1 MYKFFKR
8 LFDILIALTGL
19 PFFLLIFI
27 VLAPIIFLTDRG
39 PVFYNAPRLGK
50 KGKVFKMYK
59 FRSMKVNAPDIRN
72 ADGSTFNGANDP
84 RVTKIGKIMRK
95 TSLDETPQ
103 LLNVLFG
110 HMSLVGPRAHLV
122 TKYEGYDKLDEN
134 RKKRI
139 EVRPGITGYSQAY
152 YRNSIPAEE
161 KLKNDLYYV
170 EHMSLWFDIKILFK
184 TAASVLKH
192 ENIYVTPDAAK
203 ADAEAKAK
211 AASAEAPADEKTE
224 AVTETAAEAAAEAK
238 TEAAVG
244 AESENNEQ

>member
-8 LFDILIALTGL
+8 LFDILIALIGL

-27 VLAPIIFLTDRG
+27 VLAPIIFITDRG
-39 PVFYNAPRLGK
+39 PIFYNAPRLGK

-161 KLKNDLYYV
+161 KLKNDIYYV

-211 AASAEAPADEKTE
+211 AAQEPTEAVAEAPAEAKTE
-224 AVTETAAEAAAEAK
+224 ATAEVK